1 MTIKK
6 TKKMLKLPT
15 GKLQQIADE
24 LRVSKRTV
32 QRAMNLTFPTT
43 GANADRARVRA
54 RELGAVEITDVYFI
68 ES

>member
-1 MTIKK
+1 
-6 TKKMLKLPT
+6 MLKLPT
-15 GKLQQIADE
+15 KKIEQIADE

-54 RELGAVEITDVYFI
+54 RELGAVEVTDVYFI

>member
-6 TKKMLKLPT
+6 TKKMLKLPK

-43 GANADRARVRA
+43 GLSADKARVRA
-54 RELGAVEITDVYFI
+54 RELGAVEVTDVYFI